1 MKGTVFMSIMGLN
14 LKLKTRSQRE
24 GKKKKK
30 AEAEGYKLLKRGLDC
45 WIVNV

>member
-24 GKKKKK
+24 EKKKK
-30 AEAEGYKLLKRGLDC
+30 AEAEGYKVLKRGLDY

>member
-1 MKGTVFMSIMGLN
+1 MKGTVFMSLMGLN

-24 GKKKKK
+24 EKKK
-30 AEAEGYKLLKRGLDC
+30 AEAEGYKLLKRGIDY

>member
-1 MKGTVFMSIMGLN
+1 MSIMGLN

-24 GKKKKK
+24 EKKKK
-30 AEAEGYKLLKRGLDC
+30 AEAEGYKVLKRGLDY

>member
-24 GKKKKK
+24 EKKKKK
-30 AEAEGYKLLKRGLDC
+30 AEAEGYKLLKRGLDY

>member
-24 GKKKKK
+24 EKKKK
-30 AEAEGYKLLKRGLDC
+30 AEAEGYKLLKRGLDY